1 MKTLDRPF
9 RDLTQAVFARYGF
22 AYGELLSQ
30 WASIVG
36 DATAQ
41 VCKPER
47 ISWPRQVGE
56 ARQRLGGT
64 LVLRA
69 APGRGLELQYEIPRL
84 IERINAFYGYSAI
97 AAIKIRQ
104 VSVLSPKPATRPKPV
119 LEAAQAAALEAEL
132 ASVTDE
138 DLRAALRRLGIGS
151 LASTLSSQQ
160 DQ

>member
-1 MKTLDRPF
+1 MKTLDKPF

-36 DATAQ
+36 QATAQ
-41 VCKPER
+41 AYKPER
-47 ISWPRQVGE
+47 ISWPRQAGE

-64 LVLRA
+64 LVVRA

-84 IERINAFYGYSAI
+84 IERINAFYGYGAI
-97 AAIKIRQ
+97 TAIKIRQ
-104 VSVLSPKPATRPKPV
+104 VSILSPRPATRPRPV
-119 LEAAQAAALEAEL
+119 LGAAQAAALETEL
-132 ASVTDE
+132 ESITDE
-138 DLRAALRRLGIGS
+138 NLRAALRRLGTGS
-151 LASTLSSQQ
+151 LAGPLNSQQ